1 MPRDFPR
8 SRRIED
14 QIQRVLSD
22 VIRSDLRDPRFTGV
36 FITAVR
42 VAKDL
47 GVAWVY
53 YSVLRADN
61 GPADLSD
68 AFASAAGFLRSKLAK
83 ELTVRRVPEL
93 RFELDETTRQANSM
107 EQLIAEARARDA
119 DKPDD
124 AVDQPAG
131 DNLSGDDRDA
141 NE

>member
-22 VIRSDLRDPRFTGV
+22 VMRDDLRDARFAGV

-42 VAKDL
+42 VSRDL

-53 YSVLRADN
+53 YSAMQPDQADDEL
-61 GPADLSD
+61 AE
-68 AFASAAGFLRSKLAK
+68 AFAGAGGFLRSRLAK

-93 RFELDETTRQANSM
+93 RFERDDTTRRASAM
-107 EQLIAEARARDA
+107 DQLIADARARDS
-119 DKPDD
+119 DPGDGSDD
-124 AVDQPAG
+124 
-131 DNLSGDDRDA
+131 SG
-141 NE
+141 